1 MNSAGVTTS
10 MSLTMIIASSIP
22 WPPESPKE
30 EEEDDN
36 REESTLEPYPALV
49 PTVGMILSVV
59 GGSKVVNEEL
69 CNAGIKAIRSKIL
82 NVGGDRKLRLSSN
95 AAVEIESAALCR
107 SMFSR

>member
-69 CNAGIKAIRSKIL
+69 CNAGIKAMLVFVSR
-82 NVGGDRKLRLSSN
+82 GMERAHFTG
-95 AAVEIESAALCR
+95 AANMKKSEK
-107 SMFSR
+107 